1 MTDAPTRPTHR
12 QRQILEAMR
21 QGKRLAEGKS
31 KYAIAFLDPGEEI
44 SLNTVGQLEAS
55 GWIYRFDDLDGK
67 AVWGLTQQGRDAIL

>member
-1 MTDAPTRPTHR
+1 MTEGDPKPNFR

-31 KYAIAFLDPGEEI
+31 KYAIAFLDESEEVDMR
-44 SLNTVGQLEAS
+44 TVAQLEEA

-67 AVWGLTQQGRDAIL
+67 GVWGLTQQGLDIIG